1 MDGQTISKWWPTISQ
16 PGIRFV
22 RLKRIFQA
30 DAISPH
36 GFSLINWR
44 ATNRQIR
51 LTRQKVSSNR
61 FGLGGPIDT
70 NVSQRTNAGLVLER
84 ALSSNM
90 QALVLL
96 PKHLLIIS
104 VDLPMTRETVSI
116 CHPWPSRQNIHQS
129 SPLTCQRLAD
139 LQPLAFLPLFTSHKA
154 SHFHLFDQ

>member
-36 GFSLINWR
+36 GFSLIIWR

-51 LTRQKVSSNR
+51 LTRRKVSSNR

-84 ALSSNM
+84 ALSSNTLSKL
-90 QALVLL
+90 QAYDEIVETYEESSKQRRDRRNNKEKSRNFVGSFGRARLSYQ
-96 PKHLLIIS
+96 K
-104 VDLPMTRETVSI
+104 TRRRSEV
-116 CHPWPSRQNIHQS
+116 H
-129 SPLTCQRLAD
+129 D
-139 LQPLAFLPLFTSHKA
+139 
-154 SHFHLFDQ
+154 

>member
-1 MDGQTISKWWPTISQ
+1 
-16 PGIRFV
+16 V

-84 ALSSNM
+84 ALSSNTLSNL
-90 QALVLL
+90 QAYDEIVETYEESSKQRRDRRNNKEKSRNFVGSFGRARLSYQ
-96 PKHLLIIS
+96 K
-104 VDLPMTRETVSI
+104 TRRRSEV
-116 CHPWPSRQNIHQS
+116 H
-129 SPLTCQRLAD
+129 D
-139 LQPLAFLPLFTSHKA
+139 
-154 SHFHLFDQ
+154 